1 MRWRL
6 VDKAISFTPWEA
18 IAIIKA
24 GSLEE
29 YSLLERWGERG
40 LAPASLL
47 LESCVQ
53 AARWL
58 VETSSSFSL
67 TCDLQEVGFWHA
79 MEGLRP
85 GERYWV
91 FLRVVERGNESLTL
105 SLRQKRLLPGQGVP
119 EPDFRCDGEA
129 DGMFSVSLTHLAAR
143 YLPRDRECL
152 WQEIRH
158 E

>member
-1 MRWRL
+1 MRWRF
-6 VDKAISFTPWEA
+6 VDKAVFFAPWKA

-29 YSLLERWGERG
+29 YKLLERWGENG

-58 VETSSSFSL
+58 VEASSSFSL
-67 TCDLQEVGFWHA
+67 TCDLQEVGFWRA
-79 MEGLRP
+79 TEGLRP
-85 GERYWV
+85 GERYWA
-91 FLRVVERGNESLTL
+91 FLQVVERGDESLTL
-105 SLRQKRLLPGQGVP
+105 ALRQKRLLPGEGP
-119 EPDFRCDGEA
+119 LDSDASYNGEA
-129 DGMFSVSLTHLAAR
+129 DGRFSVSLTHLAAR
-143 YLPRDRECL
+143 NLPHDRECL

-158 E
+158 A

>member
-1 MRWRL
+1 MRWRF
-6 VDKAISFTPWEA
+6 VDKAVFFTPWEA

-29 YSLLERWGERG
+29 YSLLERWGESG

-58 VETSSSFSL
+58 VEASSSFSL
-67 TCDLQEVGFWHA
+67 TCELREVVFWHG

-85 GERYWV
+85 GERYWA
-91 FLRVVERGNESLTL
+91 FLQVVERDGESLTL
-105 SLRQKRLLPGQGVP
+105 ALRQKRLLPGEGALA
-119 EPDFRCDGEA
+119 PDFGCNSEA

-143 YLPRDRECL
+143 YLPCDRECL